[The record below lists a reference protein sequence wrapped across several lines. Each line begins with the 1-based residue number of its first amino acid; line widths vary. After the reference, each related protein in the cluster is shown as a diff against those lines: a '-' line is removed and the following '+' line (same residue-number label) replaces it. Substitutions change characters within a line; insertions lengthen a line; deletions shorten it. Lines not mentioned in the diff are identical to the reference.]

1 MTAWHPV
8 SRPCQQCLA
17 PAFRI
22 ASRQG
27 EQIADGF
34 LYLPNNLIAVV
45 LATLTCS
52 VPSPAPRQQGCKG
65 SKPPGSEHSPCAAR
79 HVQPAHELPD
89 TYALRLRS
97 QNRARQ
103 TRSAQKSTQK
113 RRAVALEVKGAP
125 AAAELPCE
133 RRQAGLTAW
142 QTPPAGLPE
151 IETSTI
157 SCCFGIVFLRFLFM
171 NCKAR

>member
-1 MTAWHPV
+1 MAVHPKRARAFLSAQLGSPPSSAKTPAVEGTLQLPSHPLPQLPSTSDSQAFSTHKHNVTCRRGTKPLTRAEQQPGLLHMTAWHPV

-65 SKPPGSEHSPCAAR
+65 SEPPGSERSPCVAG

-89 TYALRLRS
+89 TYTLRLQS
-97 QNRARQ
+97 
-103 TRSAQKSTQK
+103 
-113 RRAVALEVKGAP
+113 
-125 AAAELPCE
+125 
-133 RRQAGLTAW
+133 
-142 QTPPAGLPE
+142 
-151 IETSTI
+151 
-157 SCCFGIVFLRFLFM
+157 
-171 NCKAR
+171 